1 MSTFNQTCPN
11 PSTFLLIGIP
21 GLESEH
27 IWISIPFC
35 LMYVIALLGNGTV
48 LFIVKQEQTL
58 HEPMYYFLSMLAV
71 IDLVFSTAVVPKM
84 LSIFWLDSRD
94 ISFEACFLQMFF
106 IHTFTVVESGVL
118 LAMSLDRYVAICNPL
133 RYNTIVTS
141 PKIAQIGLLS
151 LARGVGVVMPLT
163 CLLTSLPYCKI
174 NVIPHS
180 YCEYLAVMELACA
193 DSAVTD
199 LYSIIVA
206 TALVGTDFVFIA
218 FSYGMIL
225 RSVLRL
231 SSQEA
236 RLKAFST
243 CSSHVCII
251 LLFYLGG
258 LLSMYLHI
266 FKLGLAHHIQ
276 VLVADL
282 YLVIPPMLNPVIY
295 GIKSKQI
302 RKRVFKLFGQRKS
315 LAEPSTLDIVK
326 EGLEEQPNQERS
338 IIEHVMQMKDRIA
351 QVTPIVREHMEK
363 AQETQQ
369 TYYNRQAMA
378 QKFQV
383 GNRVMVLVPTVESK
397 LLARCKCIMLPFN
410 GSCFNPKTFLLIGI
424 PELETLH
431 VLISVPFCSMYVIAI
446 LGNCTIL
453 FIIKTEPSL
462 HEPMFFFLS
471 MLAVIDLVLST
482 STMPKLLGIFWFSYR
497 EIGLDACLL
506 QMFVIHSFSA
516 MESGIF
522 LAMAFDR
529 YVAICDPL
537 RHKTVLTNTIVAK
550 IGLVAMIR
558 GVLYISPLP
567 FLVQQYA
574 YYRTNIIAHS
584 YCEHMAVVIL
594 VCGDITISNL
604 YGLTTGFLVLLLDSL
619 FIILSYIMILRAVL
633 RLASAGARLKT
644 FSTCISHICA
654 ILAFYT
660 PIAASSLTHRFG
672 QNVSPHIHILLA
684 NFYLLVPPM
693 LNPIVYGA
701 RTKQIRQR
709 VLKMVSLG
717 RQGL

>member
-27 IWISIPFC
+27 VWISIPFC

-48 LFIVKQEQTL
+48 LFVVKQEQTL

-84 LSIFWLDSRD
+84 LTIFWLDSRD

-151 LARGVGVVMPLT
+151 LARGVGIVTPLT

-199 LYSIIVA
+199 LYSIVVA

-243 CSSHVCII
+243 CGSHVCVI

-266 FKLGLAHHIQ
+266 FKIGLARHTQ

-282 YLVIPPMLNPVIY
+282 YLVVPPMLNPVIY

-302 RKRVFKLFGQRKS
+302 QKRVFKLFGQRKS
-315 LAEPSTLDIVK
+315 LAEPSV
-326 EGLEEQPNQERS
+326 
-338 IIEHVMQMKDRIA
+338 
-351 QVTPIVREHMEK
+351 
-363 AQETQQ
+363 
-369 TYYNRQAMA
+369 
-378 QKFQV
+378 
-383 GNRVMVLVPTVESK
+383 
-397 LLARCKCIMLPFN
+397 
-410 GSCFNPKTFLLIGI
+410 
-424 PELETLH
+424 
-431 VLISVPFCSMYVIAI
+431 
-446 LGNCTIL
+446 
-453 FIIKTEPSL
+453 
-462 HEPMFFFLS
+462 
-471 MLAVIDLVLST
+471 
-482 STMPKLLGIFWFSYR
+482 
-497 EIGLDACLL
+497 
-506 QMFVIHSFSA
+506 
-516 MESGIF
+516 
-522 LAMAFDR
+522 
-529 YVAICDPL
+529 
-537 RHKTVLTNTIVAK
+537 
-550 IGLVAMIR
+550 
-558 GVLYISPLP
+558 
-567 FLVQQYA
+567 
-574 YYRTNIIAHS
+574 
-584 YCEHMAVVIL
+584 
-594 VCGDITISNL
+594 
-604 YGLTTGFLVLLLDSL
+604 
-619 FIILSYIMILRAVL
+619 
-633 RLASAGARLKT
+633 
-644 FSTCISHICA
+644 
-654 ILAFYT
+654 
-660 PIAASSLTHRFG
+660 
-672 QNVSPHIHILLA
+672 
-684 NFYLLVPPM
+684 
-693 LNPIVYGA
+693 
-701 RTKQIRQR
+701 
-709 VLKMVSLG
+709 
-717 RQGL
+717 

>member
-1 MSTFNQTCPN
+1 MSTLNQTCPN

-27 IWISIPFC
+27 VWISIPFC

-48 LFIVKQEQTL
+48 LFVVKQEQTL

-84 LSIFWLDSRD
+84 LTIFWLDSRD

-118 LAMSLDRYVAICNPL
+118 LAMSFDRYVAICNPL

-151 LARGVGVVMPLT
+151 LARGVGIVTPLT

-199 LYSIIVA
+199 LYSIVVA

-243 CSSHVCII
+243 CGSHVCVI

-266 FKLGLAHHIQ
+266 FKLGLARHTQ

-282 YLVIPPMLNPVIY
+282 YLVVPPMLNPVIY

-315 LAEPSTLDIVK
+315 LAEPSV
-326 EGLEEQPNQERS
+326 
-338 IIEHVMQMKDRIA
+338 
-351 QVTPIVREHMEK
+351 
-363 AQETQQ
+363 
-369 TYYNRQAMA
+369 
-378 QKFQV
+378 
-383 GNRVMVLVPTVESK
+383 
-397 LLARCKCIMLPFN
+397 
-410 GSCFNPKTFLLIGI
+410 
-424 PELETLH
+424 
-431 VLISVPFCSMYVIAI
+431 
-446 LGNCTIL
+446 
-453 FIIKTEPSL
+453 
-462 HEPMFFFLS
+462 
-471 MLAVIDLVLST
+471 
-482 STMPKLLGIFWFSYR
+482 
-497 EIGLDACLL
+497 
-506 QMFVIHSFSA
+506 
-516 MESGIF
+516 
-522 LAMAFDR
+522 
-529 YVAICDPL
+529 
-537 RHKTVLTNTIVAK
+537 
-550 IGLVAMIR
+550 
-558 GVLYISPLP
+558 
-567 FLVQQYA
+567 
-574 YYRTNIIAHS
+574 
-584 YCEHMAVVIL
+584 
-594 VCGDITISNL
+594 
-604 YGLTTGFLVLLLDSL
+604 
-619 FIILSYIMILRAVL
+619 
-633 RLASAGARLKT
+633 
-644 FSTCISHICA
+644 
-654 ILAFYT
+654 
-660 PIAASSLTHRFG
+660 
-672 QNVSPHIHILLA
+672 
-684 NFYLLVPPM
+684 
-693 LNPIVYGA
+693 
-701 RTKQIRQR
+701 
-709 VLKMVSLG
+709 
-717 RQGL
+717 